1 MKYIYNNKPV
11 ISVLKDWS
19 EYMRFRRLVET
30 HSIEDAIRLSKTKQ
44 KVGAKHSLVFR
55 NKPLTQLAKETNI
68 KYHTLRRAFLQ
79 NRIDEV
85 LSKKGK

>member
-11 ISVLKDWS
+11 VSILKNWS

-30 HSIEDAIRLSKTKQ
+30 HSIEDAVMLSKIRQ
-44 KVGAKHSLVFR
+44 KAGAKHSLVFK

-79 NRIDEV
+79 NRIEEV